1 MALETTAQLL
11 GRVPIFQGLTSGQL
25 ESIAAI
31 GRDVTFEHGSSVVTA
46 GERGEAAFLILSGSV
61 VAQASDSSHP
71 PELLGYGTLV
81 GELAMLVETTFT
93 VSVTT
98 RWPVRALA
106 LERSAMFEAMEDD
119 PSIAHHFAGKL
130 LERLCA
136 LATDLR
142 RVDGKF
148 AIVELSLDQAIAEAR
163 G

>member
-1 MALETTAQLL
+1 MALETIAQLL
-11 GRVPIFQGLTSGQL
+11 GRVPIFQGLNPEQL
-25 ESIAAI
+25 DSLAGV
-31 GRDVTFEHGSSVVTA
+31 GREVVFEHGSTVVKA
-46 GERGEAAFLILSGSV
+46 GDRGHAAFLILSGSV
-61 VAQASDSSHP
+61 VVEAADSSHP

-119 PSIAHHFAGKL
+119 PAIAHHFAGKL
-130 LERLCA
+130 LDRLCT
-136 LATDLR
+136 LASDLR

-148 AIVELSLDQAIAEAR
+148 AIVELSLEQAIVEANT
-163 G
+163 